1 MVDSVHAN
9 DGKPSQN
16 DDNEGM
22 IVVGQIKGA
31 WGLLGDLKV
40 EVLSANP
47 ERFSPGTVLY
57 LEDQLVQVER
67 SRKVKNGIL
76 LKIDLINDRTKAAA
90 LQGKFLSV
98 PQQDVEPLPE
108 GSYYHFQIL
117 DIAVWTEED
126 EYLGELKEILFTGS
140 NDVYVVKN
148 GEGKELLIPALKEVI
163 LEVNLSDG
171 RMTVRLLEGLR

>member
-16 DDNEGM
+16 DDDESM

-76 LKIDLINDRTKAAA
+76 LKIDLINDRTKAGA
-90 LQGKFLSV
+90 LQGKYLSV

-108 GSYYHFQIL
+108 GSYYHFHIL
-117 DIAVWTEED
+117 DLAVWTSEA
-126 EYLGELKEILFTGS
+126 EYLGELKKSCSPEATMCTWS
-140 NDVYVVKN
+140 RT
-148 GEGKELLIPALKEVI
+148 GKEKNCCFP
-163 LEVNLSDG
+163 
-171 RMTVRLLEGLR
+171 R